1 MKKVISIIIIIGL
14 ILGVSKLAGDH
25 FRYDLYHWAV
35 NFETDKAGLINQT
48 AMINGKQYYFL
59 ERKSPTATETVV
71 LLHGFSADK
80 TNWLRFVQA
89 LPDSYQ
95 VFALDLMGHGA
106 HPIDLSE
113 LYSIENQVTYV
124 QTFID
129 QHFQG
134 PVHLVGNSMGGAIAS
149 LYAATYPEKIKSL
162 MLISPAGVHNIASEM
177 DKLLAD
183 NTNPLIAN
191 SVEQF
196 YQVIDFVMEDVP
208 FIPAPILRV
217 QAEKAVERFAL
228 NQKIFTDIRGDMNK
242 HLDTRFSNIQAPT
255 LILWGQEDRVIN
267 SENIVRY
274 AELIPNASARLLEG
288 IGHLAMLEVPEVSA
302 QAFVQL
308 SSQTFNSQT
317 GNSQTI
323 KQSD

>member
-1 MKKVISIIIIIGL
+1 MKKVISIVIIIGL
-14 ILGVSKLAGDH
+14 TISVSKLAGDH

-35 NFETDKAGLINQT
+35 DFETTKAGLVNKT
-48 AMINGKQYYFL
+48 AEINGQQYFYL
-59 ERKSPTATETVV
+59 ERNNPTATETVL

-89 LPDSYQ
+89 LPDSYR
-95 VFALDLMGHGA
+95 VLALDLMGHGE
-106 HPIDLSE
+106 HPVDLNTN
-113 LYSIENQVTYV
+113 YSIENQLTYV
-124 QTFID
+124 QRFIT
-129 QHFQG
+129 QHVQG
-134 PVHLVGNSMGGAIAS
+134 PIHIIGNSMGGAIAS
-149 LYAATYPEKIKSL
+149 LYAATSPDKVKSL

-183 NTNPLIAN
+183 NTNPLIAD

-196 YQVIDFVMEDVP
+196 YQVVDFVMEDGP
-208 FIPAPILRV
+208 FIPAPVLKV

-228 NQKIFTDIRGDMNK
+228 NQKIFTDIREDMNK
-242 HLDTRFSNIQAPT
+242 NLDTRFSKIQAPT

-288 IGHLAMLEVPEVSA
+288 IGHLAMLEVPEISA

-308 SSQTFNSQT
+308 SSRTINSQT
-317 GNSQTI
+317 S